1 VIVIDFIGLAKVDQ
15 VLKQVVQVKKAL
27 WFITKMNFE
36 AARLSLLSESR
47 CSICSSCE
55 DEEMSKMKFT
65 EGTQK

>member
-1 VIVIDFIGLAKVDQ
+1 
-15 VLKQVVQVKKAL
+15 
-27 WFITKMNFE
+27 MNFE